1 MVEDRSEAGSGQG
14 EARVIRRS
22 LWHSSGTFAMGENAV
37 FQTFEL
43 VMNLKAFSGMHSI
56 VFSSIVFSSIMF
68 SSMQFPKVIVRSMLY
83 HLRCSYRKDVA
94 RVTFGISKSA
104 YSSTSIAIRGSRAD
118 VLAKYCT
125 TSYTVDLQ

>member
-22 LWHSSGTFAMGENAV
+22 LWHSSGTFAKGENAV

-56 VFSSIVFSSIMF
+56 VFSSIMF
-68 SSMQFPKVIVRSMLY
+68 SSMQFPMVIVRSMLH

-118 VLAKYCT
+118 VLAKDCT

>member
-1 MVEDRSEAGSGQG
+1 
-14 EARVIRRS
+14 
-22 LWHSSGTFAMGENAV
+22 MGENAV

-56 VFSSIVFSSIMF
+56 VFSSIVFSSIMFSSIMF

-118 VLAKYCT
+118 VLAKHCT

>member
-1 MVEDRSEAGSGQG
+1 
-14 EARVIRRS
+14 
-22 LWHSSGTFAMGENAV
+22 MGENAV

-43 VMNLKAFSGMHSI
+43 VMNLEAFSGMHSI

>member
-22 LWHSSGTFAMGENAV
+22 LWHSSGTFAIGENAV

>member
-1 MVEDRSEAGSGQG
+1 
-14 EARVIRRS
+14 
-22 LWHSSGTFAMGENAV
+22 MGENAV

-104 YSSTSIAIRGSRAD
+104 YSSTSIAIRGSHAD

-125 TSYTVDLQ
+125 TSYTIDLQ